1 MFMRT
6 KKRWERETS
15 RRPVLVSQNE
25 TRPKGRHEAS
35 HAKGLDGVAVELS
48 RGLGLSMGDGDQ
60 DGDGDGEREGVMYSP
75 GEGGRRDDREGV
87 TGERGTEDMMEA
99 QVTWELT
106 AQRSV

>member
-25 TRPKGRHEAS
+25 RRPGGTHEAS

-48 RGLGLSMGDGDQ
+48 RGLGLSMEYGDW

-87 TGERGTEDMMEA
+87 TGERGTEGMMKSQA
-99 QVTWELT
+99 TWELT
-106 AQRSV
+106 ARTSV